1 MIFTHDVND
10 RFEEKPAE
18 LSLNSV
24 QVLTHRLHEC
34 FAPVCELCILYV
46 LRLVNPVEHLE
57 LHLHLL
63 LNA

>member
-1 MIFTHDVND
+1 MILAHDVND

-24 QVLTHRLHEC
+24 QVLAHRLHEC
-34 FAPVCELCILYV
+34 FSPVCELRILHI
-46 LRLVNPVEHLE
+46 LRLVDPVEHLE